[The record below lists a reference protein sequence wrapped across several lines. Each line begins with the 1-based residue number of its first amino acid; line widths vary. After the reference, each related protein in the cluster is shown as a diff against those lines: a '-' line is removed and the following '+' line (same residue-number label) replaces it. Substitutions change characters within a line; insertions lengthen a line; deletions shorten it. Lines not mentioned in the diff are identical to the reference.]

1 MVKSE
6 EEEGV
11 GLEYWL
17 QWHVL
22 VCALIFVVPAVVALI
37 LIKKKREPLSSV
49 HLWVPCWR
57 NLNPLWLLFYRAFAF
72 TSMAFLLFQTVS
84 VYGVSV
90 FYFYTQWSFALV
102 MVYFAVGTAISVR
115 GCWRNSYSKKTLPK
129 NGESDEF
136 MKKDLGDS
144 IKLQSYYKQED
155 CDHKAGFWEYLMQAI
170 YQTSAGAA
178 ILTDIVFWCI
188 LVPFLLGEN
197 FHLTLLIGCMH
208 SLNAVFLLID
218 SAINSLPFPW
228 YRLTYFVLWSVV
240 YVIFHWLLHAFG
252 FTNWWPYPFLDLSSP
267 WAPLWYLGLG
277 LVHIPCYGLYVLLM
291 RAKNSIFSR
300 MFPSAFG
307 CSFL

>member
-1 MVKSE
+1 MACPCVCSHICCPSSCSSDSHQE
-6 EEEGV
+6 EERTSE
-11 GLEYWL
+11 L
-17 QWHVL
+17 
-22 VCALIFVVPAVVALI
+22 C
-37 LIKKKREPLSSV
+37 SSV
-49 HLWVPCWR
+49 GPMLEKPQSPLAPLLQSFCFHFHGFPTLSDRLRLWC
-57 NLNPLWLLFYRAFAF
+57 LCLLFLH
-72 TSMAFLLFQTVS
+72 S
-84 VYGVSV
+84 
-90 FYFYTQWSFALV
+90 
-102 MVYFAVGTAISVR
+102 VGTAISVR